1 MADNSKLDG
10 LGKDPS
16 AFTKVAQVTAL
27 DRQTGQPF
35 SLHWGSSSFGVY
47 RDHYSGFNDTWQL
60 VINTSTTMITFL
72 MVFIIQ
78 NSQNRDTAAMQIKLD
93 ELLRRSRAQG
103 KS

>member
-1 MADNSKLDG
+1 
-10 LGKDPS
+10 
-16 AFTKVAQVTAL
+16 
-27 DRQTGQPF
+27 
-35 SLHWGSSSFGVY
+35 LHWGSSSFGVY

-93 ELLRRSRAQG
+93 ELLSKVEGAREELMDLEERSMRRNWPA
-103 KS
+103 